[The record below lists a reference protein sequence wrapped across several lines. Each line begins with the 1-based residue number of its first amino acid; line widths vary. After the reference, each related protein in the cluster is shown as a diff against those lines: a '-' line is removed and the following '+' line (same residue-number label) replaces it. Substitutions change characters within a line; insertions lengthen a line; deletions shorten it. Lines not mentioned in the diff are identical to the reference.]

1 MEHISSIKQF
11 AIFKKFTKD
20 ELQKLIGIGK
30 EKTLAQGEKLFS
42 AGDARNVFFIVLKGK
57 VAILKKLG
65 ASEEEVV
72 TLVTA
77 GEYIA
82 EQALYDSKS
91 KHSHS
96 AEAREN
102 QSVVLALPIK
112 DIKKLQLNCAFK
124 LLQNLLPLISENFA
138 HASNIILTLEHIGA
152 LIGRY
157 ARIEEMGTEILKT
170 LLETISASRAIII
183 LKEAGGR
190 TGKVRASIGFAN
202 NFMLHKTIFI
212 DDDFIFNQ
220 VIQKNELVNIR
231 EADYMIGKKKI
242 PYIEKSVLAAPLS
255 IGNHTIGA
263 IALIDKKKDGG
274 FTANN
279 EVLLSIVAQMVSF
292 GINHA
297 KQLEIREGELELK
310 QEFVGI

>member
-1 MEHISSIKQF
+1 MAHISSLKQF

-20 ELQKLIGIGK
+20 ELQKLMETGK

-42 AGDARNVFFIVLKGK
+42 AGGARNVFFIVLKGK
-57 VAILKKLG
+57 MAILKKLG
-65 ASEEEVV
+65 ASEEQTV

-82 EQALYDSKS
+82 EQALYDPKS

-96 AEAREN
+96 AEARED
-102 QSVVLALPIK
+102 QSVVLALPVK
-112 DIKKLQLNCAFK
+112 DIRNLQPNSAFK

-157 ARIEEMGTEILKT
+157 ERVEEMGTEILKT
-170 LLETISASRAIII
+170 LLEPIFASRAIIV
-183 LKEAGGR
+183 LKEADGR
-190 TGKVRASIGFAN
+190 TGKVRAAIGFAN
-202 NFMLHKTIFI
+202 NSLLHKTILI
-212 DDDFIFNQ
+212 EEDFIFNQ
-220 VIQKNELVNIR
+220 VIKKNELVNVR

-242 PYIEKSVLAAPLS
+242 PYIEKSILAAPLS
-255 IGNHTIGA
+255 IGNHIIGA

-297 KQLEIREGELELK
+297 KQLEIREGERELK